1 MKMHSQYNKQLQ
13 AFTLIELLITIGI
26 IIILIG
32 IATPQV
38 LGYINRTKTTRAQMD
53 MNTLKTS
60 LLAFYHDWGEFPA
73 NLTELTM
80 DASNTVNCSGKYTIS
95 GLEGPLEYHK
105 TVPFDIF
112 IGQNTPK
119 SYLFLINA
127 DKNAFILWSN
137 GPNHTGLTTPVFN
150 ALTNQFD
157 LPEKDT
163 DDVIV
168 FP

>member
-1 MKMHSQYNKQLQ
+1 MKKHSQCNQPLQ

-38 LGYINRTKTTRAQMD
+38 LGYINRTKTTRALMD
-53 MNTLKTS
+53 MNTIRTS
-60 LLAFYHDWGEFPA
+60 LLAFYHDWGEYPA
-73 NLTELTM
+73 NLSELTI
-80 DASNTVNCSGKYTIS
+80 DASNAVNCSGKFTIS

-112 IGQNTPK
+112 IGQNTPQ
-119 SYLFLINA
+119 SYLFSINA

-137 GPNHTGLTTPVFN
+137 GPNHAGLTTPAFN
-150 ALTNQFD
+150 TLTNQFD

-168 FP
+168 QP